1 MGMIDRYKKIFK
13 GSDVKEQETLISY
26 IPKPNEDDYKR
37 GYIFR
42 YFAQKTIDENSP
54 IIEISNNTYI
64 RVRVNPYYRVSKLR
78 WRISGSLKP
87 TYDLKGIL
95 EDNSVSE
102 SNRISIKL
110 ASKSIVNLK
119 LYLPNLLQFHK

>member
-1 MGMIDRYKKIFK
+1 MGMLDRYKKIFK
-13 GSDVKEQETLISY
+13 GSTTKETQTLVSY
-26 IPKPNEDDYKR
+26 IPKPNDDDYKR

-42 YFAQKTIDENSP
+42 YFAQKTIDMNSP
-54 IIEISNNTYI
+54 IIEISDNSY
-64 RVRVNPYYRVSKLR
+64 VRVIANPYYRVSKLR
-78 WRISGSLKP
+78 WRIRGSLNP
-87 TYDLKGIL
+87 TYGKNGIL

-110 ASKSIVNLK
+110 ASNSIKNLK